1 MMATIALPNDTCKTL
16 TSDLYGE
23 TTFPDLDAATRAER
37 ATFRQAST
45 PEPLPEAA
53 FSLTLKG
60 LIGGNDALLTVRGRS
75 LAEFQA
81 NVSAVRGMLDAP
93 AAPAPAPVPQTYGA
107 RQAAKALGPVPAETP
122 EGWCPVH
129 QVQMLKQSNQ
139 RGSWF
144 SHKTLDGW
152 CKGK

>member
-1 MMATIALPNDTCKTL
+1 MATIAIPTETCKTL

-23 TTFPDLDAATRAER
+23 TTFPDLDAVTRPER
-37 ATFRQAST
+37 DAYRQASQ

-60 LIGGNDALLTVRGRS
+60 TIGGHDALLTVRGRS

-81 NVSAVRGMLDAP
+81 NVAAVRGMLDKP
-93 AAPAPAPVPQTYGA
+93 ATTQPSAPVA
-107 RQAAKALGPVPAETP
+107 PVQHG
-122 EGWCPVH
+122 EGWCH
-129 QVQMLKQSNQ
+129 IHGAQMRQNTKEG
-139 RGSWF
+139 RSWW
-144 SHKTLDGW
+144 SHKVGDGW